1 MSPGS
6 SSGAENS
13 IAAGRKCGC
22 GSVCWLCYSW
32 NNNNNNN
39 TNNTN
44 NNGGG
49 LAYAANQLHSSS
61 LHLQLSDQAAAPL
74 AHHPAGES
82 NGGGAAT
89 LLAAGDSS
97 RGGWQEPETF
107 SQQTKSSTGAA
118 AVIRPLRSWS
128 SSEKRGPSL
137 EEPPRSRGPR
147 RFSAAGPPPL
157 AAAGP
162 GGTNNSSTGSTSSA
176 KSAVGSQRSHVLA
189 SLHTWAEE
197 EDELADGAMGAALVH
212 SRASTGSSRLF
223 QQAHGHAEYTRTQ
236 STRYMHR
243 QQHSSGSIGT
253 STTNG
258 GSRFVVR
265 HNVPEPTFGFVEV
278 GSSSGSSTGSGGPL
292 PPSSVLAAGAGNAA
306 AATAATAAARN
317 TNHQRLRTP
326 YSISIPSIIGSPLS
340 FTQPFL
346 ATASRTSMFGRQ
358 PPSSQIRAAHID
370 WDSLSMAEELLGA
383 SACGGGNRNGSSNS
397 AAAGCGGDLHL
408 WQQGAAIDHLSF
420 VGSANGGCGFGA
432 LQPAAD
438 RSAKNGAIHG
448 VAGGQSGFPQ
458 RTIDPFVG
466 PGAGLDHQSRLANYY
481 YQQYLL
487 QSQMHMLP
495 PHLQSAVRQQQQL
508 LQQQFLRQMQQAPHL
523 QQHQQQT
530 QQPQQQQ
537 QNHLQ
542 NQNQNQQQQQHNQ
555 QQKTNQQQQLQ
566 RQSQS
571 QPLPQSQK
579 QLQNQRPLLHHQQH
593 PQLTHQHPQLT
604 HQHQNELFPE
614 FSPGHMAYPPAPG
627 AVGTAVL
634 AGIHSGGTGISAGG
648 NPGGLIQQ
656 PHAAISEAYEAAM
669 AQLTLASALE
679 KQMTWEY
686 ACQRHPVISGFA
698 VAAPL
703 RLSTAWRW
711 GLLCLVLAS
720 AGCVLVGTPVAL
732 MVLLAHQDTI
742 FLAANPF

>member
-32 NNNNNNN
+32 NNNNSNNN
-39 TNNTN
+39 S
-44 NNGGG
+44 GSGSGG
-49 LAYAANQLHSSS
+49 LAYAASQLHSSS
-61 LHLQLSDQAAAPL
+61 LHLQLSDLAAVPL
-74 AHHPAGES
+74 AHHPVGAS
-82 NGGGAAT
+82 NGGGAST
-89 LLAAGDSS
+89 TTIAAADGSS
-97 RGGWQEPETF
+97 RDSRQEPESFT
-107 SQQTKSSTGAA
+107 QQTKSSSGTAE
-118 AVIRPLRSWS
+118 VIRPLRSWS
-128 SSEKRGPSL
+128 SSEKRGQSL

-147 RFSAAGPPPL
+147 RFSAAGPPSL
-157 AAAGP
+157 AAGP
-162 GGTNNSSTGSTSSA
+162 GGTNNTSSGSISSA

-197 EDELADGAMGAALVH
+197 EDELVDGAMGAALVY
-212 SRASTGSSRLF
+212 SRASTGSCGSSRLF
-223 QQAHGHAEYTRTQ
+223 QQAHGHTEYTRTQ
-236 STRYMHR
+236 SMRYTHR
-243 QQHSSGSIGT
+243 QQHSSSSIGT
-253 STTNG
+253 STNR

-265 HNVPEPTFGFVEV
+265 HNVPEATFGFVEV
-278 GSSSGSSTGSGGPL
+278 GSSSSSSTGSGGPL
-292 PPSSVLAAGAGNAA
+292 PPSSVLAAGAGSTVAAAAAAA
-306 AATAATAAARN
+306 AATAAARS
-317 TNHQRLRTP
+317 THHQRLRTP

-346 ATASRTSMFGRQ
+346 ATASQTSMFGRQ

-370 WDSLSMAEELLGA
+370 WDSLSMAEELLGS
-383 SACGGGNRNGSSNS
+383 SACGGGNRNGSNS
-397 AAAGCGGDLHL
+397 AAVGCGGDLHL
-408 WQQGAAIDHLSF
+408 WQQGAAIDHLSS
-420 VGSANGGCGFGA
+420 VGSANSGCGFGA

-438 RSAKNGAIHG
+438 KGAKNGAIYG

-458 RTIDPFVG
+458 KTIDPFVG

-495 PHLQSAVRQQQQL
+495 PHLQSAARQQQQL
-508 LQQQFLRQMQQAPHL
+508 LQQQFLRQMQQAPHF
-523 QQHQQQT
+523 
-530 QQPQQQQ
+530 QQQQ
-537 QNHLQ
+537 QLPQQQHHLQ
-542 NQNQNQQQQQHNQ
+542 NQNQNQQQQQHQ
-555 QQKTNQQQQLQ
+555 QQKSNQQQQPQ

-571 QPLPQSQK
+571 QPPPQSQK
-579 QLQNQRPLLHHQQH
+579 QIQNQRPLHH
-593 PQLTHQHPQLT
+593 HQHPQLT
-604 HQHQNELFPE
+604 HQHQNELFQE
-614 FSPGHMAYPPAPG
+614 FSPGNMAYPPVPG

-634 AGIHSGGTGISAGG
+634 AGIHSGGNGISAGG

-686 ACQRHPVISGFA
+686 ACQWHPVISGFA

-720 AGCVLVGTPVAL
+720 TGCVLVGMPVAL